1 MEAALEGKADRAD
14 LAELEAKM
22 EELTLAI
29 HRDLDA
35 GQCATLDEVKRMLDA
50 KDREIR
56 DFLGQV
62 VKKLPRPHRIEVKK
76 KYLGA
81 RKKVKLTFKCPRTGE
96 EFVVKSESWGLWLK
110 FAFTLV
116 KTGMSILEA
125 DFEGATEGGMA
136 ALQAAYAA
144 YHEEDEDEKSF
155 EALMRAPLLLS
166 KEQDELVAGLRK
178 AGFEERFAYNA
189 QTGDWES
196 MDACLRERER
206 N

>member
-1 MEAALEGKADRAD
+1 MEAA
-14 LAELEAKM
+14 LEAKM

-81 RKKVKLTFKCPRTGE
+81 RKKVKLTFKCPRTEE

-116 KTGMSILEA
+116 KTGMSILEG
-125 DFEGATEGGMA
+125 DFVDATEGAMA

-144 YHEEDEDEKSF
+144 YYEKDEDERSF

-178 AGFEERFAYNA
+178 AGFFDKFAYNA
-189 QTGDWES
+189 QTGDWE
-196 MDACLRERER
+196 MK
-206 N
+206 

>member
-1 MEAALEGKADRAD
+1 MEAA
-14 LAELEAKM
+14 LEAKM
-22 EELTLAI
+22 EELTLRSTVTSTRAVR
-29 HRDLDA
+29 HPREE
-35 GQCATLDEVKRMLDA
+35 ATGLLDA

-110 FAFTLV
+110 FAFMLV
-116 KTGMSILEA
+116 KTGMPILEA
-125 DFEGATEGGMA
+125 DFEDTTEGHGR
-136 ALQAAYAA
+136 LQAAYAA
-144 YHEEDEDEKSF
+144 HEEDEDEKSF

-189 QTGDWES
+189 QTGDWEV
-196 MDACLRERER
+196 MDA
-206 N
+206 

>member
-1 MEAALEGKADRAD
+1 MKAA
-14 LAELEAKM
+14 LEAKM
-22 EELTLAI
+22 EQLTLAI

-35 GQCATLDEVKRMLDA
+35 GRCATLDEVKRMLDA

-62 VKKLPRPHRIEVKK
+62 VKKLPRPHRIKAKK

-81 RKKVKLTFKCPRTGE
+81 RKKVKLTFKCPRTGG

-144 YHEEDEDEKSF
+144 YHEEDEDAKSF

-166 KEQDELVAGLRK
+166 KEQDKLVHDELVAGLRR
-178 AGFEERFAYNA
+178 AGFEESFAYNA
-189 QTGDWES
+189 QTGDWEV
-196 MDACLRERER
+196 MDA
-206 N
+206 